1 MDKIMYYLYHIP
13 GKKIGVTRDLNNRV
27 TKQQGYFP
35 DEYEV
40 LDHSDDIDYISKR
53 EIELQQSY
61 GYKID
66 RVEYK
71 NLGKKMKINATEMTS
86 TFPYPLNKLKGNLMD
101 NMGKTWETVFGKFE
115 LDRETI
121 TWIVDNAKASM
132 YDAKRSYIY
141 NKAFFEK
148 FVNKNLKQ
156 AKVNAK
162 EAKKIVDK
170 NIQEQLE
177 AIKAELISHS
187 KAVGLDKVYQDGKYI
202 WEKAVGSNETYQDLE
217 KPKHFHDVDRQAME
231 GMSRFQK
238 IRDWADERGL
248 YDKGDTKTQF
258 CKLMEEAGELGRAIL
273 KDNQPEFVDAI
284 GDMVVV
290 LTNMAMLGGTSI
302 ETCIDAAYDEI
313 KNRKGKMVNGTF
325 VKNG

>member
-40 LDHSDDIDYISKR
+40 LDHSTDIDYISKR

-101 NMGKTWETVFGKFE
+101 NMGKTWETVHGKFK
-115 LDRETI
+115 LDRDTI
-121 TWIVDNAKASM
+121 NWIVDNAQTSM

-162 EAKKIVDK
+162 EAADK
-170 NIQEQLE
+170 ALE
-177 AIKAELISHS
+177 HIEAMKAELISHS
-187 KAVGLDKVYQDGKYI
+187 KAI
-202 WEKAVGSNETYQDLE
+202 GSNGKVLTPSEIYQNLE
-217 KPKHFHDVDRQAME
+217 VEKSED
-231 GMSRFQK
+231 RFQK

-273 KDNQPEFVDAI
+273 KDNQVEFVDAI

-325 VKNG
+325 VKQ

>member
-115 LDRETI
+115 LDRDTVD
-121 TWIVDNAKASM
+121 WIVNNAKASM
-132 YDAKRSYIY
+132 YDTKRSYIY

-162 EAKKIVDK
+162 EAAVKA
-170 NIQEQLE
+170 LE
-177 AIKAELISHS
+177 HIEAMQAELISHS
-187 KAVGLDKVYQDGKYI
+187 QAI
-202 WEKAVGSNETYQDLE
+202 NTRETYQDLE
-217 KPKHFHDVDRQAME
+217 VKETD
-231 GMSRFQK
+231 RFQK

-273 KDNQPEFVDAI
+273 KEDDMEFMDAI

-302 ETCIDAAYDEI
+302 ETCIDVAYGEI

>member
-1 MDKIMYYLYHIP
+1 MYYLYHIP

-132 YDAKRSYIY
+132 YDTKRSYIY

-148 FVNKNLKQ
+148 FVNKNLKH

-162 EAKKIVDK
+162 EAANKA
-170 NIQEQLE
+170 LE
-177 AIKAELISHS
+177 HIEAMKAELISHS
-187 KAVGLDKVYQDGKYI
+187 R
-202 WEKAVGSNETYQDLE
+202 AVGSNTVYQDLE

-273 KDNQPEFVDAI
+273 KDNQVEFVDAI

-302 ETCIDAAYDEI
+302 ETCIDTAYDEI
-313 KNRKGKMVNGTF
+313 KSRKGKMVNGTF

>member
-1 MDKIMYYLYHIP
+1 MREIIYYLYHIP

-115 LDRETI
+115 LDRETVN
-121 TWIVDNAKASM
+121 WIVDNAQTSM

-162 EAKKIVDK
+162 EAADK
-170 NIQEQLE
+170 ALE
-177 AIKAELISHS
+177 HIEAMKAELISHS
-187 KAVGLDKVYQDGKYI
+187 R
-202 WEKAVGSNETYQDLE
+202 AVGSNETYQDLE
-217 KPKHFHDVDRQAME
+217 KEFPLTPSQAFKDDVN
-231 GMSRFQK
+231 RFQK

-258 CKLMEEAGELGRAIL
+258 CKLMEEAGELGRAVL
-273 KDNQPEFVDAI
+273 KDNQAEFVDAI

-313 KNRKGKMVNGTF
+313 KNRKGKMLNGTF

>member
-1 MDKIMYYLYHIP
+1 MDNKIMYYIYHIP
-13 GKKIGVTRDLNNRV
+13 GKKVGVTRDLNNRV

-101 NMGKTWETVFGKFE
+101 NMGKTWETVFGKFK
-115 LDRETI
+115 LDKETVN
-121 TWIVDNAKASM
+121 WIVDNAQTSM

-148 FVNKNLKQ
+148 FVNVNLKQ

-162 EAKKIVDK
+162 EAADK
-170 NIQEQLE
+170 ALE
-177 AIKAELISHS
+177 HIEAMKAELISHS
-187 KAVGLDKVYQDGKYI
+187 RAI
-202 WEKAVGSNETYQDLE
+202 GSNETYQDLE
-217 KPKHFHDVDRQAME
+217 NKKSTTVF
-231 GMSRFQK
+231 SRFQD
-238 IRDWADERGL
+238 IRDWAEERGL

-273 KDNQPEFVDAI
+273 KDNQVEFVDAI

-325 VKNG
+325 VKQ

>member
-1 MDKIMYYLYHIP
+1 MAYYKEKQIIMDKTKYYLYHIP
-13 GKKIGVTRDLNNRV
+13 GKKIGVTRDLNKRV
-27 TKQQGYFP
+27 TQIQGYGP
-35 DEYEV
+35 NEYEV
-40 LDHSDDIDYISKR
+40 LDQSEDIDYISNR

-61 GYKID
+61 GYKTD
-66 RVEYK
+66 RKLYK
-71 NLGKKMKINATEMTS
+71 NLFNKMKINATEMTT

-101 NMGKTWETVFGKFE
+101 NLGKTWETVFGKFE
-115 LDRETI
+115 LDRETVH
-121 TWIVDNAKASM
+121 WIVDNAKASM

-162 EAKKIVDK
+162 EAATKALDQI
-170 NIQEQLE
+170 E
-177 AIKAELISHS
+177 AMKAELISHS
-187 KAVGLDKVYQDGKYI
+187 RALG
-202 WEKAVGSNETYQDLE
+202 ANETYQDLE
-217 KPKHFHDVDRQAME
+217 NKKPTTVF
-231 GMSRFQK
+231 SRFQD
-238 IRDWADERGL
+238 IRDWAEERGL

-258 CKLMEEAGELGRAIL
+258 CKLIEEAGELGRAIL
-273 KDNQPEFVDAI
+273 KDDQVEFVDAI
-284 GDMVVV
+284 GDIVVV

-302 ETCIDAAYDEI
+302 ETCIDSAYKEI

>member
-1 MDKIMYYLYHIP
+1 MDKIIYYLYHIP

-40 LDHSDDIDYISKR
+40 LVHSDDIDYISKR

-101 NMGKTWETVFGKFE
+101 NMGKTWETVFGKFK
-115 LDRETI
+115 LDRDTVD
-121 TWIVDNAKASM
+121 WIVDNAQTSM

-148 FVNKNLKQ
+148 FVNVNLKQ

-162 EAKKIVDK
+162 EAADK
-170 NIQEQLE
+170 ALE
-177 AIKAELISHS
+177 HIEAMKAELISHS
-187 KAVGLDKVYQDGKYI
+187 KAI
-202 WEKAVGSNETYQDLE
+202 GSNGKVLTPSEIYQNLE
-217 KPKHFHDVDRQAME
+217 VEKSQD
-231 GMSRFQK
+231 RFQK

-258 CKLMEEAGELGRAIL
+258 CKLMEEAGELGRA
-273 KDNQPEFVDAI
+273 
-284 GDMVVV
+284 V
-290 LTNMAMLGGTSI
+290 L
-302 ETCIDAAYDEI
+302 
-313 KNRKGKMVNGTF
+313 
-325 VKNG
+325 

>member
-1 MDKIMYYLYHIP
+1 MREIIYYLYHIP

-40 LDHSDDIDYISKR
+40 LDHSNDIDYISKR

-101 NMGKTWETVFGKFE
+101 SMGKTWETVYGKFE
-115 LDRETI
+115 LDRDTI
-121 TWIVDNAKASM
+121 NWIVDNAQTSM

-162 EAKKIVDK
+162 EAADK
-170 NIQEQLE
+170 ALE
-177 AIKAELISHS
+177 HIEAMKAELISHS
-187 KAVGLDKVYQDGKYI
+187 RAV
-202 WEKAVGSNETYQDLE
+202 NTRETYQDLE
-217 KPKHFHDVDRQAME
+217 VKETD
-231 GMSRFQK
+231 RFQK

-258 CKLMEEAGELGRAIL
+258 CKLMEEAGELGRAVL
-273 KDNQPEFVDAI
+273 KDNQAEFVDAI

>member
-101 NMGKTWETVFGKFE
+101 NMGETWETVFGKFE
-115 LDRETI
+115 LDRDTVD
-121 TWIVDNAKASM
+121 WIVNNAKASM
-132 YDAKRSYIY
+132 YDTKRSYIY

-148 FVNKNLKQ
+148 FVNNNLKQ

-162 EAKKIVDK
+162 EAAVKA
-170 NIQEQLE
+170 LE
-177 AIKAELISHS
+177 HIEAMQAELISHS
-187 KAVGLDKVYQDGKYI
+187 RAV
-202 WEKAVGSNETYQDLE
+202 NTRETYQDLE
-217 KPKHFHDVDRQAME
+217 VKETD
-231 GMSRFQK
+231 RFQK

-273 KDNQPEFVDAI
+273 KEDDIEFMDAI

-302 ETCIDAAYDEI
+302 ETCIDVAYGEI

>member
-1 MDKIMYYLYHIP
+1 MDEKIMYYIYHIP
-13 GKKIGVTRDLNNRV
+13 GKKVGVTRDLIDRV
-27 TKQQGYFP
+27 TTQQGYSP

-40 LDHSDDIDYISKR
+40 LDQSTDIDYISNR

-61 GYKID
+61 GYKVD
-66 RVEYK
+66 RKLYK
-71 NLGKKMKINATEMTS
+71 NLFNNMKINATEMTS

-115 LDRETI
+115 LDRETVN
-121 TWIVDNAKASM
+121 WIVDNAKSSM
-132 YDAKRSYIY
+132 YDTKRSYIY

-156 AKVNAK
+156 AKVNAR
-162 EAKKIVDK
+162 EAADK
-170 NIQEQLE
+170 ALE
-177 AIKAELISHS
+177 HIEAMKAELISHS
-187 KAVGLDKVYQDGKYI
+187 QSVNLR
-202 WEKAVGSNETYQDLE
+202 ETYQDLE
-217 KPKHFHDVDRQAME
+217 VKETD
-231 GMSRFQK
+231 RFQK

-273 KDNQPEFVDAI
+273 KEDDMEFMDAI

-313 KNRKGKMVNGTF
+313 KSRKGKMVNGTF